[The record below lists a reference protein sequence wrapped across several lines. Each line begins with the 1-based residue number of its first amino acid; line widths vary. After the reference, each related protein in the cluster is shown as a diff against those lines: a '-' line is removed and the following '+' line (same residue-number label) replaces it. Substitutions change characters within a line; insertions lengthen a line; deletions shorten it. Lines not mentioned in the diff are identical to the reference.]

1 MCVSNNAIEQ
11 QAYSFATKICK
22 QSLYKPLRFDTIGNT
37 SILIETESS
46 HQNSFDSL
54 KEEALPLITKVIL
67 EDKYGRLFSIE
78 PNDIGLR
85 FAKGDI
91 TYNDYLRLQKKGN
104 RQLILIFLGVTGL
117 FSGMSWVFI
126 NLLI

>member
-1 MCVSNNAIEQ
+1 M
-11 QAYSFATKICK
+11 
-22 QSLYKPLRFDTIGNT
+22 
-37 SILIETESS
+37 
-46 HQNSFDSL
+46 
-54 KEEALPLITKVIL
+54 ITKVIL